1 MIQKITSANTSI
13 NCTKLPAI
21 YNKIDFSNFIPGFYL
36 LDYGCGKY
44 NNAKDYIY
52 SSEIK
57 GNWFGYDP
65 FNRSEEENKR
75 SYYRHYEC
83 IVCSNVLNV
92 ISDINILFETI
103 KKIIDRADN
112 DTKIFITIYEGDKTG
127 VGKITKKD
135 CYQRNEIISKYL
147 EYCNIVSSKK
157 NFVIKKGVIT
167 NCPEY
172 IK

>member
-1 MIQKITSANTSI
+1 M
-13 NCTKLPAI
+13 
-21 YNKIDFSNFIPGFYL
+21 
-36 LDYGCGKY
+36 
-44 NNAKDYIY
+44 
-52 SSEIK
+52 
-57 GNWFGYDP
+57 
-65 FNRSEEENKR
+65 
-75 SYYRHYEC
+75 
-83 IVCSNVLNV
+83 NV
-92 ISDINILFETI
+92 ISDINIVFETI

-135 CYQRNEIISKYL
+135 CYQRNESIQKYL